1 MHMYA
6 EQENSVIARLKKIAS
21 HMWPDTLLWLLRYV
35 LYVQAG
41 RKEETLNL
49 RR

>member
-21 HMWPDTLLWLLRYV
+21 HMRPDTLLWLLRYV